1 MIKQLVRLDQQQ
13 VNQLTDGLLTCV
25 KDGAS
30 LGFLNTVTE
39 QKVSDYWLDVA
50 TSLSQDCIL
59 LVAEKDGQIAGSVQI
74 SLCNKDNGKHR
85 GEVQKLFVLP
95 RFRSIGL
102 ATQLMQKAEQLALEH
117 KLSLLVLDTET
128 ESNAEL
134 FYQKNNYVK
143 VGDIPSFALNPQGDM
158 SGTSM
163 YYKLLKV

>member
-1 MIKQLVRLDQQQ
+1 MIRQLINVDQEQIK
-13 VNQLTDGLLTCV
+13 QLTDGLLTCV

-30 LGFLNTVTE
+30 LGFLASVTYE
-39 QKVSDYWLDVA
+39 KIHSYWLGVA
-50 TSLSQDCIL
+50 TSLSKDCIL
-59 LVAEKDGQIAGSVQI
+59 LVAEKDRQIAGSVQI

-95 RFRSIGL
+95 TYRSIGL
-102 ATQLMQKAEQLALEH
+102 ASELMQVAEKVALNK

-163 YYKLLKV
+163 YYKLLN